1 MTSPRLAFFV
11 ICAVIT
17 ALLVVVSAVIVAEDG
32 AEPTARLVS
41 AAATSTTLPGVTSST
56 TTSIVPPASGA
67 VPSVTATVP
76 PVTPPPVVATLTPA
90 PPTNPATTTTVARTF
105 ATVLRV
111 TGTGDQKSPTMTLT
125 GASARVQYESTG
137 PLTVY
142 LLPASQTG
150 GHTATDQPLAQCA
163 SSCPVPTV
171 KGFNDQPGSYYL
183 DIVGSAGT
191 VPSSWSVE
199 IDELR

>member
-32 AEPTARLVS
+32 TEPTARLLS
-41 AAATSTTLPGVTSST
+41 AAATSTTLPATSST
-56 TTSIVPPASGA
+56 TASTVPPASAA

-90 PPTNPATTTTVARTF
+90 PPTNPATTTTVTRTF
-105 ATVLRV
+105 APVLRV

-137 PLTVY
+137 PLTVD
-142 LLPASQTG
+142 LLPAAQTG

-191 VPSSWSVE
+191 VLSSWSVE